1 MVQIHELYKMKT
13 RNTTTR
19 HNNNVPIG
27 HTCTIISDEQNEV
40 IAMDIDEDSSDD
52 EEEDTGLC
60 AQLEDEDILERLKN
74 NDPTITKLQ
83 IIFAHFDSDKE
94 GIDASTIDWAGE
106 EGRGSISKNIYLKSL
121 HIDTWHGGVD
131 INDEQGII
139 NAKAFLREVSQNR
152 SIKHLYI
159 DSSPIMNGEM
169 MTILTPFFMNNS
181 LLSLITTNFDMTTR
195 STKIL
200 VAGLSKHHSL
210 RRFVFQSYGG
220 GWGDESKVVNALD
233 MHHKLNE
240 LDLCFNDTNTYGKFQ
255 AKW

>member
-19 HNNNVPIG
+19 NNVPIG

-40 IAMDIDEDSSDD
+40 VAMDIDEEDSSDD

-131 INDEQGII
+131 VNDEQGII
-139 NAKAFLREVSQNR
+139 NAKALLREVSQNR

-169 MTILTPFFMNNS
+169 MTILAPFFQHNS
-181 LLSLITTNFDMTTR
+181 LLSLIATNYDMTTR

-220 GWGDESKVVNALD
+220 GWGDESKVVSALD
-233 MHHKLNE
+233 MHPKLNE